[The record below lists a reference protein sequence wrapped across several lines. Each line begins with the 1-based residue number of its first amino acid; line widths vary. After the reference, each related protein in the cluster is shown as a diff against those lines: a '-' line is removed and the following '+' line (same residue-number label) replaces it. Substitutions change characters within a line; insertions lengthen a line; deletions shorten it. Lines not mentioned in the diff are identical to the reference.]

1 MPKINA
7 IPRII
12 LAMSL
17 FASTSIAIEPRQQA
31 TEIAAKIRKADY
43 EDDREALRNFYTA
56 LNPFVDEKQIGA
68 RVRYWRGFAMWRR
81 VVNGFNDGVAKEEM
95 ESDAKL
101 ALAEFQAANA
111 QEPKFVEAKI
121 GSIACLGLLLF
132 LSQKD
137 AAHAQES
144 MSEIGTLTQEA
155 RAEAPDNPRLAWV
168 MGPGLWWVGEARGG
182 GQAKAIA
189 LYENALPAAHRQ
201 GTEARDSLEPSWGEP
216 ELLMS
221 LAWSH
226 LNRTKPELAK
236 AEEYARSALA
246 LVPNWHYVRDILI
259 EQIAKARAKST
270 TR

>member
-1 MPKINA
+1 MPKINN
-7 IPRII
+7 IPQII

-17 FASTSIAIEPRQQA
+17 FTSTSIAIEPRQQA
-31 TEIAAKIRKADY
+31 IEIVSQIRKADY
-43 EDDREALRNFYTA
+43 EDDREALRKFYTA
-56 LNPFVDEKQIGA
+56 LNPFVDDKQIGA

-121 GSIACLGLLLF
+121 GSIACLGQLLF

-144 MSEIGTLTQEA
+144 MEEIGKLTQEA

-182 GQAKAIA
+182 GQAKAIE

-201 GTEARDSLEPSWGEP
+201 RNEARDSLEPSWGEP

-221 LAWSH
+221 LAWSQ
-226 LNRTKPELAK
+226 LNRTKPELTK

-259 EQIAKARAKST
+259 DQIAKARAKST
-270 TR
+270 SR

>member
-1 MPKINA
+1 MPKITA

-12 LAMSL
+12 LTMSL

-31 TEIAAKIRKADY
+31 REIAAKIRKADY
-43 EDDREALRNFYTA
+43 EGDREALRTFYTA

-68 RVRYWRGFAMWRR
+68 RVHYWRGFAMWRR
-81 VVNGFNDGVAKEEM
+81 VVNGVNDGVAREEM

-121 GSIACLGLLLF
+121 GSIASLGLLLF

-137 AAHAQES
+137 AAHAPES
-144 MSEIGTLTQEA
+144 MSEIGRLTQEA

-182 GQAKAIA
+182 GQAKANA

-216 ELLMS
+216 ELLMN

-226 LNRTKPELAK
+226 LNRTEPDLAK

-259 EQIAKARAKST
+259 DQIAKARAQST
-270 TR
+270 PR